1 MIIMSCTADMIKHNI
16 MDFENRFRVKWM
28 YVWIM

>member
-1 MIIMSCTADMIKHNI
+1 MSCTADMIKHKN